1 MSDNLPLHWRRYPE
15 RYYLKGTVCETCNTA
30 YFPPRKVCPK
40 CRRKGKIK
48 EEIMPKTGKII
59 SFTELSVGPMGF
71 EHETPYFLAL
81 IELDN
86 GAKLLSQVVD
96 SKKEKIKENAKVKK
110 VFRKIADNDPEGAI
124 SYGFKFKVVE

>member
-1 MSDNLPLHWRRYPE
+1 
-15 RYYLKGTVCETCNTA
+15 
-30 YFPPRKVCPK
+30 
-40 CRRKGKIK
+40 
-48 EEIMPKTGKII
+48 MPKTGKII
-59 SFTELSVGPMGF
+59 TYTELSVGPMGF

-96 SKKEKIKENAKVKK
+96 SKNEKIKENARVKK
-110 VFRKIADNDPEGAI
+110 VFRKIADNDAEGAI